1 MKNCLART
9 WSNLTVRRSPKL
21 RKPKDG
27 TLQILN
33 HESGMVIKVSIQKR
47 SFTWSQLIKT
57 KIFVRFPTKNC
68 VQVNLCQKLLFLHQ
82 LTHNI
87 TRDCSLNYKFNT

>member
-33 HESGMVIKVSIQKR
+33 HESGIAIKVLIQKR
-47 SFTWSQLIKT
+47 SFTVSPYQNIK
-57 KIFVRFPTKNC
+57 FMRFSTKNC

>member
-21 RKPKDG
+21 RKPKDS

-33 HESGMVIKVSIQKR
+33 HESGISTSEDEEEIEQKAR
-47 SFTWSQLIKT
+47 LEMKNPMFP
-57 KIFVRFPTKNC
+57 KI
-68 VQVNLCQKLLFLHQ
+68 
-82 LTHNI
+82 
-87 TRDCSLNYKFNT
+87 Y